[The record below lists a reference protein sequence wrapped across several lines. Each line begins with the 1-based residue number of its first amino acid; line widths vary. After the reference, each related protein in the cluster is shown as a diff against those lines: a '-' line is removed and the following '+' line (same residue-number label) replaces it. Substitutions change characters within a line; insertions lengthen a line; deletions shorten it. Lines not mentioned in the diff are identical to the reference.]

1 MSESK
6 VEVFVG
12 VDVSKSTL
20 DVRIEPPGESFQ
32 VGNDDEG
39 IRALCSRLS
48 ELVPTLIVMEATGG
62 LEIRAAGELAARG
75 LCLAVVNPRQVRDF
89 AKASGQLAKTDRID
103 TQVLCGFGRAIRPTA
118 RPMKDALTHELDDL
132 VTRRRQLVEM
142 RVQETLR
149 LQGASKVQAKSV
161 KAHIGW
167 LDKRIK
173 SIEIDLGTRLRSSDA
188 WRVKDDLLLSIPG
201 VGEITSR
208 SMLSR
213 CPEIGRLSR
222 REIAKLVGIAPLNND
237 SGKYRGQR
245 HIWGGRADVRSVL
258 YMATVSAIRCN
269 PVIKAFAASLKS
281 TGKAPKVV
289 IVACMRKLLTIM
301 NAMIKTSTPWSSR
314 DRLETRSG
322 RCSPG
327 TERTSMNLR
336 FPMKS
341 WLTTHVLSY
350 FEGS

>member
-1 MSESK
+1 
-6 VEVFVG
+6 
-12 VDVSKSTL
+12 
-20 DVRIEPPGESFQ
+20 
-32 VGNDDEG
+32 
-39 IRALCSRLS
+39 
-48 ELVPTLIVMEATGG
+48 
-62 LEIRAAGELAARG
+62 LAAQG

-103 TQVLCGFGRAIRPTA
+103 TQVICGFARAIRPA
-118 RPMKDALTHELDDL
+118 VRPMKEALVQELDDL
-132 VTRRRQLVEM
+132 VGRRRQLVEM

-149 LQGASKVQAKSV
+149 LHGASKVQAKSL

-173 SIEIDLGTRLRSSDA
+173 DIETDLGARLRSSDA

-208 SMLSR
+208 SVLSR
-213 CPEIGRLSR
+213 CPEIGKLTR

-237 SGKYRGQR
+237 SGKYRGER

-269 PVIKAFAASLKS
+269 PVIKQFAAKLKLA
-281 TGKAPKVV
+281 GKAPKVV

-301 NAMIKTSTPWSSR
+301 NAMIKSNSPWNPK
-314 DRLETRSG
+314 TA
-322 RCSPG
+322 
-327 TERTSMNLR
+327 
-336 FPMKS
+336 
-341 WLTTHVLSY
+341 
-350 FEGS
+350 

>member
-1 MSESK
+1 

-12 VDVSKSTL
+12 IDVSKSTL
-20 DVRIEPPGESFQ
+20 EVRIEPPGEAFQ
-32 VGNDDEG
+32 VDNDEKG
-39 IRALCSRLS
+39 IKELCTRLS
-48 ELVPTLIVMEATGG
+48 ELTPRLIVMEATGG
-62 LEIRAAGELAARG
+62 LEMRAAGELAAQG

-103 TQVLCGFGRAIRPTA
+103 TQVICGFARAIRPA
-118 RPMKDALTHELDDL
+118 VRPMKEALVQELDDL
-132 VTRRRQLVEM
+132 VGRRRQLVEM

-149 LQGASKVQAKSV
+149 LHGASKVQAKRL

-173 SIEIDLGTRLRSSDA
+173 DIETDLGARLRSSDA

-208 SMLSR
+208 SVLSR
-213 CPEIGRLSR
+213 CPEIGKLTR

-237 SGKYRGQR
+237 SGKYRGER

-269 PVIKAFAASLKS
+269 PVIKQFAAKLKLA
-281 TGKAPKVV
+281 GKAPKVV

-301 NAMIKTSTPWSSR
+301 NAMIKSNSPWNPK
-314 DRLETRSG
+314 TA
-322 RCSPG
+322 
-327 TERTSMNLR
+327 
-336 FPMKS
+336 
-341 WLTTHVLSY
+341 
-350 FEGS
+350 

>member
-1 MSESK
+1 
-6 VEVFVG
+6 
-12 VDVSKSTL
+12 
-20 DVRIEPPGESFQ
+20 VRIEPPGEAFQ
-32 VGNDDEG
+32 VDNDEKG
-39 IRALCSRLS
+39 IKELCTRLS
-48 ELVPTLIVMEATGG
+48 DLTPTLIVMEATGG
-62 LEIRAAGELAARG
+62 LEMRAAGELAAQG

-103 TQVLCGFGRAIRPTA
+103 TQVICGFARAIRPA
-118 RPMKDALTHELDDL
+118 VRPMKEALVQELDDL
-132 VTRRRQLVEM
+132 VGRRRQLVEM

-149 LQGASKVQAKSV
+149 LHGASKVQAKSL

-173 SIEIDLGTRLRSSDA
+173 DIETDLGARLRSSDA

-208 SMLSR
+208 SVLSR
-213 CPEIGRLSR
+213 CPEIGKLTR

-237 SGKYRGQR
+237 SGKYRGER

-269 PVIKAFAASLKS
+269 PVIKQFAAKLKLA
-281 TGKAPKVV
+281 GKAPKVV

-301 NAMIKTSTPWSSR
+301 NAMIKSNSPWNPK
-314 DRLETRSG
+314 TA
-322 RCSPG
+322 
-327 TERTSMNLR
+327 
-336 FPMKS
+336 
-341 WLTTHVLSY
+341 
-350 FEGS
+350 

>member
-1 MSESK
+1 MGMSENK

-12 VDVSKSTL
+12 IDVSKSTL
-20 DVRIEPPGESFQ
+20 EVRIEPPGEAFQ
-32 VGNDDEG
+32 VDNDEKG
-39 IRALCSRLS
+39 IKELCTRLS
-48 ELVPTLIVMEATGG
+48 ELTPRLIVMEATGG
-62 LEIRAAGELAARG
+62 LEMRAAGELAAQG

-103 TQVLCGFGRAIRPTA
+103 TQVICGFARAIRPA
-118 RPMKDALTHELDDL
+118 VRPMKEALVQELDDL
-132 VTRRRQLVEM
+132 VGRRRQLVEM

-149 LQGASKVQAKSV
+149 LHGASKVQAKSL

-173 SIEIDLGTRLRSSDA
+173 DIETDLGAHLRSSDA

-208 SMLSR
+208 SVLSR
-213 CPEIGRLSR
+213 CPEIGKLTR

-237 SGKYRGQR
+237 SGKYRGER

-269 PVIKAFAASLKS
+269 PVIKQFAAKLKLA
-281 TGKAPKVV
+281 GKAPKVV

-301 NAMIKTSTPWSSR
+301 NAMIKSNSPWNPK
-314 DRLETRSG
+314 TA
-322 RCSPG
+322 
-327 TERTSMNLR
+327 
-336 FPMKS
+336 
-341 WLTTHVLSY
+341 
-350 FEGS
+350 